1 MYELIRIS
9 EHDYYIDCPSR
20 MGIVKTGETEA
31 VMIDSGNDKDAAKK
45 ALRRIEENGWKLTAV
60 YNTHAHADHIGGNK
74 LLQDRTG
81 CRCFAQGIESVY
93 AANVLL
99 ESSVLY
105 GANPHKEL
113 RNKFLMAQESNTEKL
128 TAEVLPEGWKII
140 NLPGHSPEMV
150 GYITA
155 DGNAYIGDVVSS
167 QESNEKYGIMY
178 LWDIEES
185 LKSLEYIKTV
195 EAENFIPAHAP
206 VTQDIT
212 ELADI
217 NIAAIE
223 KVKNRILELC
233 SGDGLSFDQLLS
245 GLFEGTGL
253 VMNAG
258 QHVLT
263 GSTVRSYLTYLTGIG
278 KAAYEFRDNIMYWK
292 TI

>member
-105 GANPHKEL
+105 GANPHKDL
-113 RNKFLMAQESNTEKL
+113 R
-128 TAEVLPEGWKII
+128 
-140 NLPGHSPEMV
+140 
-150 GYITA
+150 
-155 DGNAYIGDVVSS
+155 
-167 QESNEKYGIMY
+167 
-178 LWDIEES
+178 
-185 LKSLEYIKTV
+185 
-195 EAENFIPAHAP
+195 
-206 VTQDIT
+206 
-212 ELADI
+212 
-217 NIAAIE
+217 
-223 KVKNRILELC
+223 
-233 SGDGLSFDQLLS
+233 
-245 GLFEGTGL
+245 
-253 VMNAG
+253 
-258 QHVLT
+258 
-263 GSTVRSYLTYLTGIG
+263 
-278 KAAYEFRDNIMYWK
+278 
-292 TI
+292 